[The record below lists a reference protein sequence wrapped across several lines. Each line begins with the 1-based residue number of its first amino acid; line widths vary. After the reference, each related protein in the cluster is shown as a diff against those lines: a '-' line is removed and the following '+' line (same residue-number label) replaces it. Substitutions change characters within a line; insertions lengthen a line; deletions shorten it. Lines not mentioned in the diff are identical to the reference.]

1 LAELLQVLNGTSVEN
16 SAAACTETDGVPAK
30 SKLESPGLPTD
41 TDVTETRSTSDASE
55 YLIEGDDFGES
66 QCPRGASPS
75 SHIGVGGGEGG
86 QGRAQERAA
95 TDVRHRRDN
104 ADLIDVA

>member
-16 SAAACTETDGVPAK
+16 SAAACTETVEVPAQ

-41 TDVTETRSTSDASE
+41 TDVTETPSTSDASE
-55 YLIEGDDFGES
+55 YLIEGDGCGQS
-66 QCPRGASPS
+66 QCPRGDSSS
-75 SHIGVGGGEGG
+75 SHVGVGGGEGG

-95 TDVRHRRDN
+95 TDVRQRRDK